1 MSNYII
7 GDTIRLKAT
16 IKNLAGVE
24 EAPVSIKVSVLQL
37 DGTVVLAATVPSL
50 TAGTTAQYYF
60 DWLVDTVNETTK
72 LIALWEWTGHK
83 KKMTFDVIPTY

>member
-1 MSNYII
+1 MNYII

-24 EAPVSIKVSVLQL
+24 EAPASITVSVIQL
-37 DGTVVLAATVPSL
+37 DGTVILAPDGPEL
-50 TAGTTAQYYF
+50 TADTTAQYYY
-60 DWLVDTVNETTK
+60 DWLIDTVTETTK